1 MNTKWWATISYSLKL
16 FQIQYNV
23 YFINAVAIML
33 IQLMTNIELL
43 NIIGTVCTVFVIIK
57 LIRVLLML

>member
-1 MNTKWWATISYSLKL
+1 
-16 FQIQYNV
+16 V

-43 NIIGTVCTVFVIIK
+43 NIIGTVCTVFLIK
-57 LIRVLLML
+57 LIRVLML